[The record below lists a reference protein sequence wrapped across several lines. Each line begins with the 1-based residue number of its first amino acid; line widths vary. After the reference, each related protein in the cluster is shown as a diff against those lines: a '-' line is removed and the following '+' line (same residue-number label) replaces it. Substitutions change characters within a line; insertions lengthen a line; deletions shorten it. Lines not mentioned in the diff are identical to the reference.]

1 MTKTWS
7 VPRQGYSYSDNTA
20 LNQVDILGDNNAPDI
35 LGDNVKNPGSLQ
47 AGFCLIPSEIH
58 DPDVHRQNIVN
69 SLKHGVAG

>member
-47 AGFCLIPSEIH
+47 AGFGLPSEIH